1 MAITGLTKAAKAVG
15 HYVGRKAK
23 YSAYRGVI
31 KTANATERAGNATA
45 NLVRKAVKA
54 SDAFDNATLGP
65 IGKATRNVSAAV
77 IKATRS
83 ARPRARETVGQM
95 NARKGIVNKKYT
107 PSPRMHMEKPTNING
122 KINLKKSTF
131 SKKEVENFRRDRGT
145 MNYNQKKDGMVG
157 NADNYPNKPMY
168 MHEIPNNKPQ
178 DNIGRMTKTYND
190 ALKSPSMP
198 QNLGMQHRAA
208 KGPRYTNKQVR
219 AGRKVALGA
228 AATGYAASEYFKA
241 KKNR

>member
-1 MAITGLTKAAKAVG
+1 MAITGLTKAAKSVANF
-15 HYVGRKAK
+15 VGRKAK
-23 YSAYRGVI
+23 YTAMRGVV
-31 KTANATERAGNATA
+31 KTVNATERAGNATA
-45 NLVRKAVKA
+45 DLVRKGLKA
-54 SDAFDNATLGP
+54 SDALDNVTLGP
-65 IGKATRNVSAAV
+65 IGKATRDASAAV

-107 PSPRMHMEKPTNING
+107 PSEKMYMEKPSG
-122 KINLKKSTF
+122 LNLKKEMQNY
-131 SKKEVENFRRDRGT
+131 KRDRGT

-168 MHEIPNNKPQ
+168 MHEMPNDRPQ

-190 ALKSPSMP
+190 AMNGQTMNKLSNATSSS
-198 QNLGMQHRAA
+198 
-208 KGPRYTNKQVR
+208 GPRYTNKQVR

-228 AATGYAASEYFKA
+228 ATGYAASEYYKA
-241 KKNR
+241 KNNR